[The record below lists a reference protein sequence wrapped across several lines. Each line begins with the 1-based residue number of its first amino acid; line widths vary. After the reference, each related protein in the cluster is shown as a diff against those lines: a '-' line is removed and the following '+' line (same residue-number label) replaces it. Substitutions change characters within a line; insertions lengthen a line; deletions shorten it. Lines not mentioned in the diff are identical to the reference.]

1 MTSSGPA
8 AGSAPAAPS
17 SPPGGGGAV
26 VEGGW
31 YGPLAMTL
39 RGVDD
44 IEDRGAWREATA
56 AHVEKFFNDGGGG
69 GGSSSGVLSD
79 LTVDIL
85 IYQVDRRSRG
95 RWRRALRGGTKTRGR
110 RRRRRDEAD
119 DDGGGESYAQVVYR
133 QRSSYRTTDPQTY
146 DEAYVAMEPFLS
158 REDRASYI
166 LSLRDLSSHYDPVES
181 VGVRLAPPPDE
192 LAAVAEEVEVEN
204 CGGDDG
210 DDDGGMSRSTIYAIV
225 GSACGGAVLIA
236 ALALLAYRR
245 GRNSGKEYMSSVGNG
260 PASSM
265 RRFDGDDAGGSDVDL
280 VSSTVRRAD
289 VESPG
294 TKGTSGYLDDL
305 TLIPTSLS
313 SSPRGVGTG
322 PPATTNVLLDVIVP
336 PGKLGI
342 VVETPPQGGCA
353 YVCKIK
359 DSCPVRDDVRLEDRI
374 IAVDDEDVQTM
385 NAVKLS
391 KMLARRSGN
400 AVRKITVLRVVTA
413 ESGAGMA
420 GGEDFGKWRG
430 LGAVPSSP
438 TTGATAPPVVSL
450 LDNPAV
456 EGCAAVAATGN
467 ATTGGTVIDIVAPSG
482 KLGVVLVSPVP
493 PEPPGPA
500 FVYNVRADSPI
511 AGRVELGDRI
521 LAVDGVDVRGMSAED
536 VSKLLGSKNTKSRR
550 ITLLREV
557 GAGAGTVGESTGD
570 TSPSPAADDKCR
582 RSATTKSNAAD
593 STVAMRAEIV
603 TLCAALQFPRSTE
616 EMLSSYEGMEHELLK
631 NLRKMKAKS
640 DRDMAAGKKNKGKVL
655 ADSDYSDTTSG
666 LAAGTRINIVAPPG
680 KLGLVVDTPP
690 DGGLPYVSDVK
701 DYCPIR
707 GQIRL
712 GDRLVEVDS
721 EDVTKL
727 KGIHISSESLRDDHL
742 LAAVCTHVY
751 VI

>member
-8 AGSAPAAPS
+8 AGSASSAAPS
-17 SPPGGGGAV
+17 SPPGGGEAV
-26 VEGGW
+26 VGGGW
-31 YGPLAMTL
+31 HGPLVMTL
-39 RGVDD
+39 RGIDD

-69 GGSSSGVLSD
+69 GSSSSGVLSD

-95 RWRRALRGGTKTRGR
+95 RWRRALREGTKTRGR
-110 RRRRRDEAD
+110 RRRRRRDEAAD
-119 DDGGGESYAQVVYR
+119 DGGESYAQVVYR

-166 LSLRDLSSHYDPVES
+166 LSLWDLSSHYDPVES

-204 CGGDDG
+204 GGGDDG
-210 DDDGGMSRSTIYAIV
+210 DGDGGMSRSTIYAIV

-245 GRNSGKEYMSSVGNG
+245 GRNNDKEYMSSVGNG

-265 RRFDGDDAGGSDVDL
+265 RRFDGDDAGGNDVDL

-322 PPATTNVLLDVIVP
+322 PPATTNVLMDVIVP

-413 ESGAGMA
+413 DPGAGMA
-420 GGEDFGKWRG
+420 RGEDFGKWRG

-438 TTGATAPPVVSL
+438 TTVSMS
-450 LDNPAV
+450 DNPAV
-456 EGCAAVAATGN
+456 DGCAAVAATGN

-500 FVYNVRADSPI
+500 FVYNIRADSPI

-570 TSPSPAADDKCR
+570 TSPSPAADDKRR

-593 STVAMRAEIV
+593 STVAIRAEII

-616 EMLSSYEGMEHELLK
+616 EMLSSYEGMERELLK

-680 KLGLVVDTPP
+680 KLGLVVDSPP

-721 EDVTKL
+721 VDVTKL
-727 KGIHISSESLRDDHL
+727 KGIHISSESLRDEII
-742 LAAVCTHVY
+742 CWPRCEY
-751 VI
+751 NMFM

>member
-1 MTSSGPA
+1 M
-8 AGSAPAAPS
+8 
-17 SPPGGGGAV
+17 
-26 VEGGW
+26 
-31 YGPLAMTL
+31 
-39 RGVDD
+39 
-44 IEDRGAWREATA
+44 
-56 AHVEKFFNDGGGG
+56 
-69 GGSSSGVLSD
+69 
-79 LTVDIL
+79 
-85 IYQVDRRSRG
+85 
-95 RWRRALRGGTKTRGR
+95 
-110 RRRRRDEAD
+110 
-119 DDGGGESYAQVVYR
+119 YR

-245 GRNSGKEYMSSVGNG
+245 GRNSDKEYMSSVGNG

-420 GGEDFGKWRG
+420 GREDFGEWRG

-438 TTGATAPPVVSL
+438 TTGATAPPVSL

-521 LAVDGVDVRGMSAED
+521 FAVDGVDVRGMSAED

-582 RSATTKSNAAD
+582 QSATTKSNAAD

-631 NLRKMKAKS
+631 NLRMMKAKS

-655 ADSDYSDTTSG
+655 ADLDYSDTTSG